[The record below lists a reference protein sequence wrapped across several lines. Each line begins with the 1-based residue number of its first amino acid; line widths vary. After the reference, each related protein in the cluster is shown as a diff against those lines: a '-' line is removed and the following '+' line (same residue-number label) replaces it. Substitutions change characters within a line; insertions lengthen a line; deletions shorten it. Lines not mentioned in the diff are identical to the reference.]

1 MLSKENI
8 LQNYIILIV
17 ISSIDTK
24 QNKKVNKDKRIK
36 YWTVFAVPD
45 SLLLIIFVIQEYIEC

>member
-36 YWTVFAVPD
+36 Y
-45 SLLLIIFVIQEYIEC
+45 